1 MRAQSGF
8 MPIHRFNFFDYDGN
22 FKHAAAELDTDAMIL
37 TITGHSFSYTNLTV
51 RRNGLGPFRPANRD
65 QFLLDLAEATDGQ
78 CRMHTSGR
86 IIIQLFDHPPYYYME
101 PCLAE

>member
-1 MRAQSGF
+1 MCAQSGF

-22 FKHAAAELDTDAMIL
+22 IKHAAAELDTDRMIL

-51 RRNGLGPFRPANRD
+51 RRNGLGPFKQANRD
-65 QFLLDLAEATDGQ
+65 QFLFDLAEATDVE

-86 IIIQLFDHPPYYYME
+86 IIIQLFDDPPYYYME
-101 PCLAE
+101 PSEV

>member
-8 MPIHRFNFFDYDGN
+8 MPIHLFDFFDNDGN
-22 FKHAAAELDTDAMIL
+22 FMHAEAEFDTDTMVL
-37 TITGHSFSYTNLTV
+37 TIPGHAFAFRNLTV

-65 QFLLDLAEATDGQ
+65 QFLLDLAEATDVQ

-86 IIIQLFDHPPYYYME
+86 VVIQLFDHPPYYYLE
-101 PCLAE
+101 PYLAE